1 MNDFTE
7 KRDFYRMAVDGQ
19 VRFRIN
25 GDKQIST
32 GVVKNLSSTGLL
44 MTFDKE
50 IAPGTKM
57 SVEISPG
64 KSVTPPLSAEA
75 SVVRSDRGDQDG
87 YNIACS
93 IDRILAESEVGNDFP

>member
-7 KRDFYRMAVDGQ
+7 KRDYYRMAVDGQ

-32 GVVKNLSSTGLL
+32 GVVKNLSSIGLL
-44 MTFDKE
+44 MAFDRE

-57 SVEISPG
+57 SVEIIPG
-64 KSVTPPLSAEA
+64 KAVTPPLSAKA
-75 SVVRSDRGDQDG
+75 SVLRSDRGDEDG

-93 IDRILAESEVGNDFP
+93 IDRILAESEIGSDFP